1 MCVCEVGVCGG
12 RAAVTEPRSDRVSAA
27 AHMSVWCVKLIVKID
42 AFLFLVKAIVSRMNN
57 CERPDSMTFSMPIY
71 LLNYYCIN

>member
-1 MCVCEVGVCGG
+1 MCASLGCAAGAG

-27 AHMSVWCVKLIVKID
+27 AHAYEWCVELIVKID

-57 CERPDSMTFSMPIY
+57 CERPDSMTFSCRFIY
-71 LLNYYCIN
+71 